1 MPLGKM
7 RARWVRAYNRWVVPL
22 KSVSLKNEGFLLD
35 FDFFTIV
42 GSSECTWRFGC
53 HDQGEIDPIG
63 SFLRAAAQMEETC
76 SNRNYVIFLPS
87 LILVTFIAL
96 IELNVILSQRL
107 LLPISAE
114 PFSRV
119 TKISWKY
126 NFPQLDNEYH
136 IRDFWG
142 SSIKL
147 VIDYLHSQA

>member
-1 MPLGKM
+1 MSPCIQQMGRSPQIGQPEEWRILIGFWFPYNS
-7 RARWVRAYNRWVVPL
+7 WVIREW
-22 KSVSLKNEGFLLD
+22 
-35 FDFFTIV
+35 
-42 GSSECTWRFGC
+42 TWRFGC

-76 SNRNYVIFLPS
+76 CSNRIYVIFLPS

-96 IELNVILSQRL
+96 IELMSVYLFGFFCPFL
-107 LLPISAE
+107 LYL
-114 PFSRV
+114 FLRW
-119 TKISWKY
+119 KISWKY
-126 NFPQLDNEYH
+126 NFAPLNSEYH